1 MPPRPT
7 LARYLLLLLAL
18 LPVLAC
24 SLAGQA
30 ASTPGG
36 KAGKLP
42 TRTLRATRTP
52 TFTPT
57 LTPTATQTGT
67 PTITP
72 TSTHTPT
79 FTLTATVTP
88 LPTRTHTPTRTPIPA
103 TLTRGPHQIT
113 RGQQAW
119 TLIEAKFT
127 TRLAFLGT
135 ETSPQLYDGSPGG
148 WVFFYLEFR
157 LDTGASLVSLLS
169 QDELGLSFMHN
180 RHGLPGAFF
189 LDSQGERFPV
199 KLVGENWLAAP
210 MPPGHSGFVLY
221 IADLPPFVVSP

>member
-1 MPPRPT
+1 MPSR
-7 LARYLLLLLAL
+7 LALTRYLLLFLAL
-18 LPVLAC
+18 LSLLAC
-24 SLAGQA
+24 NLTGQA
-30 ASTPGG
+30 TPAAQE
-36 KAGKLP
+36 KPGKLP

-57 LTPTATQTGT
+57 LTATATQTAT
-67 PTITP
+67 ATITP
-72 TSTHTPT
+72 TATHTATSTPT
-79 FTLTATVTP
+79 LTVTP
-88 LPTRTHTPTRTPIPA
+88 VPTRTHTPTRTPIPP
-103 TLTRGPHQIT
+103 TLTPGPLQIT

-127 TRLAFLGT
+127 TQVNVLGT
-135 ETSPQLYDGSPGG
+135 ETSPQLYDDSPGG
-148 WVFFYLEFR
+148 WVFYYLEFR

-180 RHGLPGAFF
+180 RQGLPGAFF
-189 LDSQGERFPV
+189 LDSLGERFPV

-221 IADLPPFVVSP
+221 IADLPPFVVGQ